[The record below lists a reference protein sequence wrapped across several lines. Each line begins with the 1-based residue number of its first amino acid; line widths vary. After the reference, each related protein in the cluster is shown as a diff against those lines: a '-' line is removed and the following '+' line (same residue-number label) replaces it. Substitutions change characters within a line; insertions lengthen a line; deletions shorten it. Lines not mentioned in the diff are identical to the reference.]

1 MTFYEQELRKIV
13 EPVYPDA
20 AYAGRACYV
29 RLDEM
34 NRAKLQFI
42 TGQMSNQ
49 YDRILVTILNRNE
62 GTVDKLSLLFSDL
75 LGIKQTD
82 NPNFRSGVS
91 PHIWDDYNHF
101 SYMQKALRAAAP
113 AIRHLE
119 HTPIISKETWEAA
132 QEKKEHAPEQ
142 HGHGMKFK

>member
-42 TGQMSNQ
+42 TGLMSNQ
-49 YDRILVTILNRNE
+49 YDRILVTILRRP
-62 GTVDKLSLLFSDL
+62 VLSLSCL
-75 LGIKQTD
+75 
-82 NPNFRSGVS
+82 P
-91 PHIWDDYNHF
+91 
-101 SYMQKALRAAAP
+101 
-113 AIRHLE
+113 
-119 HTPIISKETWEAA
+119 
-132 QEKKEHAPEQ
+132 
-142 HGHGMKFK
+142 